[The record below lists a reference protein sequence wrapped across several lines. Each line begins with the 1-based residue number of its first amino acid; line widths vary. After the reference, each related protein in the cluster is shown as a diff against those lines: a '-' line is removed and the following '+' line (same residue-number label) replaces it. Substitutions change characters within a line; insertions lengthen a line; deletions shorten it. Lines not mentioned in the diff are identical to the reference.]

1 MLYFFIGKYSTFSC
15 REALPDEGQ
24 LHNSSRA
31 RLGTSRSQRMSSDVA
46 LSAPPRL
53 EHGGVG
59 QAVVSS
65 RHKLQAIE
73 SVLSVTRPSGSRSP
87 KSSGHRRRQ
96 EQLSP
101 SRSLCPSQM
110 ENEIATRL
118 ANRETQQQ
126 RYFRKLIVQRM
137 DSSKRKL
144 QGRLIRKLVI
154 SVYTPGLCVMKEE
167 VCISR
172 CRHLLSMHS
181 FVNKTKVCGASC
193 VPRHMHVGG

>member
-1 MLYFFIGKYSTFSC
+1 MQRGTARRGAAAPQQQGPTWYFKKPKNVFRCGFVCT
-15 REALPDEGQ
+15 
-24 LHNSSRA
+24 
-31 RLGTSRSQRMSSDVA
+31 TTT
-46 LSAPPRL
+46 

-59 QAVVSS
+59 QAVVSL

-73 SVLSVTRPSGSRSP
+73 SALSVTRPSGSRSP

-96 EQLSP
+96 EPLSP
-101 SRSLCPSQM
+101 SHSLCPSQM

-172 CRHLLSMHS
+172 CRHLLSLHS
-181 FVNKTKVCGASC
+181 FVNKTKVVGLPVCPDICSLGA
-193 VPRHMHVGG
+193 RAWTAQGRM